1 MAAGHP
7 SVEEYDKRRENRPIS
22 GGNMGRYVGSV
33 CRLCRREGMKLFLK
47 GSRCYSEKCAVEKRN
62 YPPGQHGQARPR
74 ISEYSTQ
81 LREKQKIKRIYGVLE
96 RQFRRYFHKA
106 ERMRGIT
113 GVNLLVLLECR
124 LDNMVYRLGFAS
136 SRSQARQLVRHRHFT
151 VNGRIVDIP
160 NYLVRVGD
168 VVEVRPVS
176 RELLPIQNALA
187 SVETRGFPGWLELD
201 KAQYRGKLRAIP
213 TKEDIALPVNEQ
225 LVVELYSR

>member
-1 MAAGHP
+1 
-7 SVEEYDKRRENRPIS
+7 
-22 GGNMGRYVGSV
+22 MGRYVGSV

-113 GVNLLVLLECR
+113 GVNLLALLECR

-136 SRSQARQLVRHRHFT
+136 SRSQARQLVRHRHLT

-187 SVETRGFPGWLELD
+187 SVENRGFPAWLELD

-213 TKEDIALPVNEQ
+213 TKEDIALPANEQ